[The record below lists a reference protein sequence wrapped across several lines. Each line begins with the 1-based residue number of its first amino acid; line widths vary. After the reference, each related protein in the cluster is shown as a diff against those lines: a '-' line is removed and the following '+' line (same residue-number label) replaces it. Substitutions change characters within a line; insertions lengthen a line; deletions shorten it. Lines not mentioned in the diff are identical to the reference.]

1 MNPSLLAAGTFLTA
15 FLATSLLLLLVE
27 ERRRQARQA
36 IEAARA
42 VWEGIPLGEEKPKP
56 RPFWERWRGRAIE
69 AAEKVA
75 AVRKGEDWR
84 RRLSRQLR
92 RAGLLWRPEE
102 FLALQASVALLG
114 AGFFAL
120 LLRSLGF
127 APIGF
132 LLGWMGMGLYLTQR
146 QHQRLLQVERDLPT
160 ALDMM
165 SGALKAGNSLL
176 QAMETVS
183 REMDSPLARELEQ
196 VIHEIRLNVSL
207 EDALA
212 NLLDRVPSDDLDL
225 MVTAIQIQRQVG
237 GNLAVILETIASTI
251 RGRLQV
257 LAEVRV
263 LTSQGRLSGWIVGL
277 LPVALLLFMAVA
289 NPGYVQPLFTTP
301 VGRIL
306 LLLGVVL
313 EGIGA
318 LIIRKIIQIEV

>member
-1 MNPSLLAAGTFLTA
+1 MNPSLLAAGAFLAA

-42 VWEGIPLGEEKPKP
+42 VWEGIPLGEEKKTRP

-69 AAEKVA
+69 AAERVA
-75 AVRKGEDWR
+75 SGKGEDWR

-92 RAGLLWRPEE
+92 QAGLLWRPEE
-102 FLALQASVALLG
+102 FLAFQATMALLG
-114 AGFFAL
+114 AGLFAL
-120 LLRSLGF
+120 LLRSLWL
-127 APIGF
+127 APVGF
-132 LLGWMGMGLYLTQR
+132 LLGWVAMGLYLTQKK
-146 QHQRLLQVERDLPT
+146 HERLLQVERDLPT

-176 QAMETVS
+176 QAMETVA
-183 REMDSPLARELEQ
+183 RELDSPLGRELEQ
-196 VIHEIRLNVSL
+196 VIHEMRLNVSL

-237 GNLAVILETIASTI
+237 GNLAIILETIASTI

-277 LPVALLLFMAVA
+277 LPVALLLFMAMA
-289 NPGYVQPLFTTP
+289 NPSYVQPLFTTT
-301 VGRIL
+301 VGWVL
-306 LLLGVVL
+306 LLVGLVL